1 MTFSDAKQ
9 KLFQNPMNKTANLD
23 VEYSDFIY
31 VIDNTFMIAC
41 LRAVMNQTLIRGNP
55 QICDNLNF
63 TYQTLMLSSNVT
75 VTY

>member
-9 KLFQNPMNKTANLD
+9 KLFQNPMNQTNNFD
-23 VEYSDFIY
+23 VQYSDFVY

-41 LRAVMNQTLIRGNP
+41 LRVVMNQTLIQGDP

-63 TYQTLMLSSNVT
+63 TYQTL
-75 VTY
+75 

>member
-9 KLFQNPMNKTANLD
+9 KLFQNPMNQTAYLD

-41 LRAVMNQTLIRGNP
+41 LRAVMNQTLIQGNP